1 MYGVAGLIYYN
12 KNIQDCDKKKEEIV
26 TELSELFKDDIITS
40 ANAKVAGMNEI
51 HLFNDEDF
59 RSAVKRIVNLDC
71 GTILGGDEKLPSD
84 APVLLTIYCED

>member
-1 MYGVAGLIYYN
+1 M
-12 KNIQDCDKKKEEIV
+12 DKYTKFVLTIIAV
-26 TELSELFKDDIITS
+26 GILALNVQLFKDDIITS

-51 HLFNDEDF
+51 QLFNDEDF